1 VNLPSKKA
9 SFSVS
14 VATGMGL
21 LLIGASGASADS
33 FTVTGSDSDG
43 PVSIDLGGRWPSRLV
58 ATAEEDRLSIRHN
71 SHTSFAAAS
80 DCRTIAIYEY
90 TP

>member
-14 VATGMGL
+14 VAAGMGL

-43 PVSIDLGGRWPSRLV
+43 PVSVDLGELWPSRLV
-58 ATAEEDRLSIRHN
+58 ATAEEDRLKRPAQ
-71 SHTSFAAAS
+71 FAHVVCGS
-80 DCRTIAIYEY
+80 QRLPNNRDL
-90 TP
+90 

>member
-1 VNLPSKKA
+1 MNLPSKKA

-14 VATGMGL
+14 VAAGMGL

-43 PVSIDLGGRWPSRLV
+43 PVSVDLGGRWPSRLV
-58 ATAEEDRLSIRHN
+58 ATAEEDRLSIR
-71 SHTSFAAAS
+71 TQFAHIVCGS
-80 DCRTIAIYEY
+80 QRLPNNRDL
-90 TP
+90 